1 MSAFVGCGGGGGGSK
16 DAGKTFE
23 GDGYSFAYPAEWAE
37 QGGDTNTGRIDALV
51 APPQGGRNAVA
62 LTVVRHAV
70 AKPVTDATIDQT
82 VRDARP
88 AVNAFLMRTG
98 GVLESGPTRVTRSGL
113 PGLRFRLSSAGL
125 DPVVHIQ
132 ATWLYVGTTAYTFNC
147 QFLDSGT
154 KSVMRACEQ
163 VLKSFQAK

>member
-1 MSAFVGCGGGGGGSK
+1 LSAFVGCGGGGGGSK

-82 VRDARP
+82 VHAIP
-88 AVNAFLMRTG
+88 FVVAVASLGEICPYSPSGTKFCGSGGRTG
-98 GVLESGPTRVTRSGL
+98 GHDANT
-113 PGLRFRLSSAGL
+113 LRARTSA
-125 DPVVHIQ
+125 
-132 ATWLYVGTTAYTFNC
+132 
-147 QFLDSGT
+147 
-154 KSVMRACEQ
+154 R
-163 VLKSFQAK
+163 